1 MLDKEES
8 IFIKTF
14 LEDELYK
21 IMLDRNK
28 IDNVNQAKQFD
39 DIMKDRIKTIKKIIK
54 KIIKTRVFN
63 ASSFIL

>member
-8 IFIKTF
+8 IFVKTF

-39 DIMKDRIKTIKKIIK
+39 DVMKDRIKTIKKIIK
-54 KIIKTRVFN
+54 K
-63 ASSFIL
+63 L